1 MEEWLSKK
9 ESFLYINLFCQQD
22 VTGEYLTHTEVRG
35 KMWESLPSS
44 RPRADPRA

>member
-22 VTGEYLTHTEVRG
+22 GTSEYLTHTEVRG
-35 KMWESLPSS
+35 KSVGVTSLLPTTC
-44 RPRADPRA
+44 